1 MRHAVVPVSGGRSM
15 SCHSVAGWLRGPG
28 TPNDLVTCR
37 SRSVTRVTGKVGVSG
52 AVLSAP
58 ETKRSL

>member
-1 MRHAVVPVSGGRSM
+1 M

-28 TPNDLVTCR
+28 NPNDLVTCR